1 MCHVNEIVTVVETR
15 VPLVMFWFNDVL
27 NVCMIVN
34 QESEHVIVN
43 YIGIKP
49 QCNWECMNICNRY
62 AKCWCWNEWIEK
74 TLLDELV
81 LMLRCLMINDE
92 WSLIRGVLCPP
103 QARSMSRGKP
113 SISLKL
119 GRKEVMKPETIPI
132 ALSIFKSATTWVALM
147 ISELVVT

>member
-1 MCHVNEIVTVVETR
+1 M
-15 VPLVMFWFNDVL
+15 
-27 NVCMIVN
+27 
-34 QESEHVIVN
+34 
-43 YIGIKP
+43 
-49 QCNWECMNICNRY
+49 
-62 AKCWCWNEWIEK
+62 
-74 TLLDELV
+74 LDELV